1 MSRGSASVAYGGKLE
16 AEPPDLR
23 YQAEPGNEY
32 SSFFLLPS
40 SFFLLPM
47 SDEIKKLDKKGL
59 RDFGLLIGA
68 LMPLLFGLAV
78 PLLRRHS
85 IPWWPW
91 AIGAVL
97 IVLALAAPK
106 LLNPIYHGW
115 MRFGLTLNKIET
127 PIVLGIV
134 FYLIVWPMGVLK
146 KIFGEDAMRRKL
158 NPKMDTYRVQSK
170 ARTKVSME
178 RPF

>member
-1 MSRGSASVAYGGKLE
+1 M
-16 AEPPDLR
+16 PDAR
-23 YQAEPGNEY
+23 CPIPH
-32 SSFFLLPS
+32 SPFL
-40 SFFLLPM
+40 M

-59 RDFGLLIGA
+59 RDFGLLVGGLIA
-68 LMPLLFGLAV
+68 VLFGLAV
-78 PLLRRHS
+78 PLLRRGS

-97 IVLALAAPK
+97 IVLALTAPK

-115 MRFGLTLNKIET
+115 MWFGLTLNKIET

-134 FYLIVWPMGVLK
+134 FYLIIWPMGAIK

-158 NPKMDTYRVQSK
+158 NPKMDTYRVPSK
-170 ARTKVSME
+170 ERTKISME

>member
-1 MSRGSASVAYGGKLE
+1 
-16 AEPPDLR
+16 
-23 YQAEPGNEY
+23 
-32 SSFFLLPS
+32 
-40 SFFLLPM
+40 M

-97 IVLALAAPK
+97 IVLALVAPK
-106 LLNPIYHGW
+106 SLNPIYHGW
-115 MRFGLTLNKIET
+115 MWFGLTLNKIET

-134 FYLIVWPMGVLK
+134 FYLIVWPMGAIK

-158 NPKMDTYRVQSK
+158 NPKMDTYRVPSK
-170 ARTKVSME
+170 ERTKVSME

>member
-1 MSRGSASVAYGGKLE
+1 
-16 AEPPDLR
+16 
-23 YQAEPGNEY
+23 
-32 SSFFLLPS
+32 
-40 SFFLLPM
+40 M

-59 RDFGLLIGA
+59 RDFGLLIGSLIA
-68 LMPLLFGLAV
+68 VLFGLAV
-78 PLLRRHS
+78 PLLRRDS

-97 IVLALAAPK
+97 VVLALVAPK
-106 LLNPIYHGW
+106 SLNPVYHAW
-115 MRFGLTLNKIET
+115 MWFGLTLNKIET

-134 FYLIVWPMGVLK
+134 FYLIVWPMGAIK
-146 KIFGEDAMRRKL
+146 NIFGEDAMRRKL

-170 ARTKVSME
+170 ERTKVSME